1 MRGMR
6 RVAVRLVSAGRVR
19 ADIVGSEASVRAS
32 VEPGDFQDWNL
43 FNFFHSAVF
52 IFFFYSTDETSSP
65 LNTYL

>member
-32 VEPGDFQDWNL
+32 VEPGDFADWNL
-43 FNFFHSAVF
+43 INFFHLQFGNIDVTNYF
-52 IFFFYSTDETSSP
+52 
-65 LNTYL
+65 L